1 MKRADRDR
9 AQSKSAN
16 RRRRAGQVMLCR
28 HLRHSTEGHD
38 GQKHRAEAQPLLH
51 RAVAAPQRPLNKAL
65 AVSPEV
71 RCRRR
76 GETRQRVL
84 RLLRQFLR
92 HGGRIH
98 QIVRFLRKDRPGK
111 QKQQEQH
118 DSDSFHA
125 NLPSSSVSYR
135 SPPPAAAAQHKLQ
148 VFRRRARSAV
158 RPHSP
163 PHPYRR
169 PRRAA
174 SQCQCRRF

>member
-28 HLRHSTEGHD
+28 HLRQSTEGHD

-51 RAVAAPQRPLNKAL
+51 RAVAAPQRQLNKAL

-84 RLLRQFLR
+84 RL
-92 HGGRIH
+92 
-98 QIVRFLRKDRPGK
+98 LRKDRPGK

-169 PRRAA
+169 PRKAA
-174 SQCQCRRF
+174 SQCRCRRF